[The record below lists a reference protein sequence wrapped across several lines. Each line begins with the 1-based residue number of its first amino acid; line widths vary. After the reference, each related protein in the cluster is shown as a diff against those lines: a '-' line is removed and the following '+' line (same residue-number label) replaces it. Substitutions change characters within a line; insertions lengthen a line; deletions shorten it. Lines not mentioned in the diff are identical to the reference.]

1 MEINEHVV
9 AYQSVINSDFTVF
22 VVYKEHEWYNG
33 IKESLKK
40 MNDSIGALWVGTKN
54 IFMDGEVIS
63 DDAIDR
69 DHLLAIEAHEIAHS
83 MLGHNSG
90 IDEQSEK
97 EADLFAIALLE
108 MDSHTRAA
116 SLLKERLK
124 ELYNIDYAEFEES
137 WEDDLEDESFQD

>member
-22 VVYKEHEWYNG
+22 VVYKEHEGYNG

-69 DHLLAIEAHEIAHS
+69 DHLLAIEA
-83 MLGHNSG
+83 L
-90 IDEQSEK
+90 
-97 EADLFAIALLE
+97 AIALLE

>member
-9 AYQSVINSDFTVF
+9 AYQSIINSDFTVF
-22 VVYKEHEWYNG
+22 VVYKEHEGYNG

-54 IFMDGEVIS
+54 IFMDGEAIS

-90 IDEQSEK
+90 VDEQSEK

-108 MDSHTRAA
+108 MDGHDRAA
-116 SLLKERLK
+116 SFLKERLK
-124 ELYNIDYAEFEES
+124 ELYNIDYTDFEES
-137 WEDDLEDESFQD
+137 WEDESFQD